1 MATVPPPG
9 SLPLFWLPAAA
20 AALPVL
26 ATTVAWSLSV
36 AHGHI
41 EPCNPFW
48 DGCTSISRAARHG
61 LGNHLFRALML
72 PCAMLQILFWWL
84 CRRWLLAEGR
94 SAGPALSALG
104 LIAGA
109 FLVLYATFLGT
120 EGSIYQLLRRYGVVV
135 YFAAT
140 YLALLLVLRQLAGD
154 PADRLHRPLLIV
166 ALVKLGLGLATV
178 AVSALVVD
186 EAVSYRWENV
196 LEWQLGIWLTAM
208 FALFAWR
215 WRGLTAQLR
224 LPPPR

>member
-1 MATVPPPG
+1 MARMPAPF
-9 SLPLFWLPAAA
+9 PLAWLPAAA
-20 AALPVL
+20 ALMPLL
-26 ATTVAWSLSV
+26 ATAVAWTLSV

-41 EPCNPFW
+41 EACNVFW

-61 LGNHLFRALML
+61 LGNHVFRALVL

-84 CRRWLLAEGR
+84 CQRWLRLQGR
-94 SAGPALSALG
+94 DPGMALPVLG
-104 LIAGA
+104 LVAGA
-109 FLVLYATFLGT
+109 FLILYATFLGT
-120 EGSIYQLLRRYGVVV
+120 DGSIYQLLRRYGVIV

-140 YLALLLVLRQLAGD
+140 YLALLLVLRQLARG

-196 LEWQLGIWLTAM
+196 LEWQLGIWLTVM

-215 WRGLTAQLR
+215 WRGLAAQLH